1 MQSMHGVKDHDPS
14 YTGEFSEIT
23 NYMMSKDHS
32 FPPVVAENRELRDG
46 RALRARRAVG
56 PRREAGEA
64 GSAADAL

>member
-1 MQSMHGVKDHDPS
+1 MPLIEREYNLLRRSVSRALSGISPKKAMPFFS
-14 YTGEFSEIT
+14 Y
-23 NYMMSKDHS
+23 
-32 FPPVVAENRELRDG
+32 LRDG